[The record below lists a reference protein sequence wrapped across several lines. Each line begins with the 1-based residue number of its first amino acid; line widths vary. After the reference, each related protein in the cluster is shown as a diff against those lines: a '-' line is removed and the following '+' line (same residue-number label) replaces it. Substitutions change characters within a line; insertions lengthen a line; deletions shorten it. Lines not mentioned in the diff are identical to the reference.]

1 VRIGH
6 ARVSTQDQRLDVQHE
21 GLTRSGCE
29 KTFDDT
35 MSGKVSDR
43 PGLRKALEQLRRG
56 LHSFTNDRRQC
67 PAATI
72 ARVMESAMPWWNATR
87 MPGFFGL
94 RFTAWKSRKP
104 TDTCATAR

>member
-1 VRIGH
+1 MTDHRGRALPRHHRPAGIDTSWIERIGH
-6 ARVSTQDQRLDVQHE
+6 DRGGARPR
-21 GLTRSGCE
+21 R
-29 KTFDDT
+29 
-35 MSGKVSDR
+35 MADR
-43 PGLRKALEQLRRG
+43 HA
-56 LHSFTNDRRQC
+56 FTNDRRQC

-72 ARVMESAMPWWNATR
+72 ARVMESAMPWWSATR